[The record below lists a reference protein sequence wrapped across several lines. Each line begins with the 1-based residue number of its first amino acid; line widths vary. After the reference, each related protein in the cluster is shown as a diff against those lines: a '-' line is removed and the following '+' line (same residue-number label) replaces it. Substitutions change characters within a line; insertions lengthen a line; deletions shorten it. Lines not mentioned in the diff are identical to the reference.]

1 MINTLYVGADYKSI
15 PQLNGTQ
22 VNVEYVQNGM
32 IAIGAVQA
40 GDYDCIIIE
49 DTLPLMSVSR
59 LVDEFVSMESKVPV
73 ISIVRSK
80 ERKSNFLDDFG
91 HGLYGWFE
99 PDMGDSEE
107 LVSLIESAKNFH
119 NFIKNTDR
127 KDKRYLTPVG
137 YKNLVGISSNM
148 LSIYRLMIQIRRKD
162 VTTLLTGESGTG
174 KNVAAKT
181 LHLTG
186 IRRDKAV
193 ISVNCPAIPSELLES
208 ELFGHEK
215 GSFTGA
221 IGKKDGKFLAAN
233 GGTIFLDEIG
243 DMSPTLQAKILR
255 VLESGEIERVGGT
268 ETIKVNVRVISATN
282 QKLEKKIREG
292 VFREDL
298 YHRINVFPI
307 SLPPLRVRKE
317 DIPATAMAILKKHVK
332 KYNSISRFICYEGIK
347 VLKSYSWP
355 GNVREMENLLERVV
369 LLCENKIITDKD
381 ILPLL
386 PKNNDDEQIK
396 VSEKEPASSSTI
408 KTEQE
413 IVKNNLNDSNLVNN
427 NLNNDKDNPIITLK
441 ELEHS
446 AIIEGLKRTK
456 WNLSL
461 TAQQLGISRMTLYRK
476 IDQHGLKKDG

>member
-1 MINTLYVGADYKSI
+1 MINTLYVGAGYKSI
-15 PQLNGTQ
+15 PQLAGTQ

-99 PDMGDSEE
+99 PDMGSAEE
-107 LVSLIESAKNFH
+107 LVQLIESAKSFH
-119 NFIKNTDR
+119 NFIKGIDK
-127 KDKRYLTPVG
+127 KDKRYLTPIG
-137 YKNLVGISSNM
+137 YNNLVGISNEM
-148 LSIYRLMIQIRRKD
+148 LGIYRLMIQIRRKD

-181 LHLTG
+181 LHQTG

-221 IGKKDGKFLAAN
+221 IDKKDGKFLAAN

-268 ETIKVNVRVISATN
+268 KTIKVDVRVVSATN
-282 QKLEKKIREG
+282 QKLKEKIKEG

-307 SLPPLRVRKE
+307 SLPPLRKRKD

-332 KYNSISRFICYEGIK
+332 KYNSVSRFICYEGIK
-347 VLKSYSWP
+347 LLKSYNWP

-381 ILPLL
+381 ILPML
-386 PKNNDDEQIK
+386 PISDENEPTQVSHIERTTNQINDIDQEVVNKQ
-396 VSEKEPASSSTI
+396 ST
-408 KTEQE
+408 
-413 IVKNNLNDSNLVNN
+413 DSNLGSVNLDHN
-427 NLNNDKDNPIITLK
+427 EDKPIITLK
-441 ELEHS
+441 ELEYS
-446 AIIEGLKRTK
+446 AIVEGLKRTK

>member
-1 MINTLYVGADYKSI
+1 VIKALYVGADYKSL
-15 PQLNGTQ
+15 PQLSGTD
-22 VNVEYVQNGM
+22 VRAEYVQNGM
-32 IAIGAVQA
+32 IAIGEVQA

-59 LVDEFVSMESKVPV
+59 LVDEFVSMESKIPV

-80 ERKSNFLDDFG
+80 ERRSNFLDDFG

-99 PDMGDSEE
+99 PDKGKAEE
-107 LVSLIESAKNFH
+107 LVYLIKSAKRFH
-119 NFIKNTDR
+119 DFIKDTDK
-127 KDKRYLTPVG
+127 KDKRYLTPIG
-137 YKNLVGISSNM
+137 YKNLVGISGKM
-148 LSIYRLMIQIRRKD
+148 LDIYRLMIQIRRKD

-186 IRRDKAV
+186 VRRDKSV

-221 IGKKDGKFLAAN
+221 VDKKDGKFLAAN

-268 ETIKVNVRVISATN
+268 DTIKVDVRVISATN
-282 QKLEKKIREG
+282 QKLKEKIEEG
-292 VFREDL
+292 TFREDL
-298 YHRINVFPI
+298 FHRINVFPI
-307 SLPPLRVRKE
+307 KLPSLRKRKE

-332 KYNSISRFICYEGIK
+332 KYNSVSRFISYEGIK
-347 VLKSYSWP
+347 QLKKYDWP

-369 LLCENKIITDKD
+369 LLCENNIITEKD
-381 ILPLL
+381 ILPLI
-386 PKNNDDEQIK
+386 PKN
-396 VSEKEPASSSTI
+396 VSEKKEKSKDDIVSTESKIQDQKISNEISDSINLPNINSS
-408 KTEQE
+408 E
-413 IVKNNLNDSNLVNN
+413 IEEK
-427 NLNNDKDNPIITLK
+427 PIFTLK
-441 ELEHS
+441 ELEYN
-446 AIIEGLKRTK
+446 AIIDGLRRTK

-476 IDQHGLKKDG
+476 IDQHNLKKDG